1 MLQDLVYDGRIGP
14 EDTDALP
21 ARGLAPLYGNRAAEF
36 AASDMRV
43 LINFLFPRK
52 ENLSVLSPPLQ
63 VVLYPDRDL
72 LPNHTLRNASC
83 RFGMSYAHLMC

>member
-1 MLQDLVYDGRIGP
+1 MG
-14 EDTDALP
+14 
-21 ARGLAPLYGNRAAEF
+21 GLDQKIRTPCLLGGLHLCIELRNF

-43 LINFLFPRK
+43 LVNFLFPRE

-72 LPNHTLRNASC
+72 LPNHTL
-83 RFGMSYAHLMC
+83 